1 MEFVFNLNFIGTLI
15 PTQAFAQQ
23 MIGREGCNILNIS
36 SMNAYTPLTKIPAYS
51 GAKAAVTNFTQWL
64 AVHFSKVGIRVNAIA
79 PGFFATK
86 QNAALLFNPDGSP
99 TPRTGKILAATPHGP
114 LWRHGK
120 GAGGGCALPAEQ
132 RGRQLYHRRVH
143 PHRRRVLRVLW
154 RVNTFRRKEGPMKNV
169 KRAAALAL
177 CGLLVLGSLFG
188 CSASATDGLQIIR
201 IGHNQSTNHPTHTGL
216 LAFEE
221 YVEGELGDKYDIQIF
236 PSELLGSQ
244 NEMVQ
249 LTQTGAITFCVASN
263 SLLETFSDNYTL
275 FNLPYLFASPEAYHA
290 SMDDPAIVDPIFES
304 TMQAGFEAV
313 TWLDAGTRNFYTI
326 NTPIETPADLRG
338 LKIRVQQSPTNVR
351 MMELLGGS
359 ATPMGFGDVY
369 TALQSQMLDGAE
381 NNELALTDN
390 GHGDVCKYYSYT
402 MHQMIPD
409 ILIGNLDFMESLSE
423 EERAIF
429 DEGFQILNQ
438 TQRDAWETAVEE
450 AKNTAENEQGVTFL
464 YPDITPFQEAVAP
477 MHQEM
482 LENYPDLAPIY
493 ELIQAHNAEYP
504 ADSQ

>member
-1 MEFVFNLNFIGTLI
+1 MK
-15 PTQAFAQQ
+15 
-23 MIGREGCNILNIS
+23 NIL
-36 SMNAYTPLTKIPAYS
+36 
-51 GAKAAVTNFTQWL
+51 
-64 AVHFSKVGIRVNAIA
+64 
-79 PGFFATK
+79 
-86 QNAALLFNPDGSP
+86 
-99 TPRTGKILAATPHGP
+99 RT
-114 LWRHGK
+114 
-120 GAGGGCALPAEQ
+120 
-132 RGRQLYHRRVH
+132 
-143 PHRRRVLRVLW
+143 
-154 RVNTFRRKEGPMKNV
+154 
-169 KRAAALAL
+169 AALAL
-177 CGLLVLGSLFG
+177 AGALALTALSG
-188 CSASATDGLQIIR
+188 CSGGASASGVQIIR

-221 YVEGELGDKYDIQIF
+221 YIEGELGDKYDIQIF

-290 SMDDPAIVDPIFES
+290 SMDDPNIVGPIFES
-304 TMQAGFEAV
+304 TTQAGFEAV
-313 TWLDAGTRNFYTI
+313 TWLDAGIRNFYTI
-326 NTPIETPADLRG
+326 NTPIETPEDLRG

-390 GHGDVCKYYSYT
+390 GHGDICKYYSYT

-409 ILIGNLDFMESLSE
+409 ILIGNLDFMKGLSE

-450 AKNTAENEQGVTFL
+450 AKEKAENEQGVNFS

-477 MHQEM
+477 MHDEM
-482 LENYPDLAPIY
+482 LEEYPDLAPIY
-493 ELIQAHNAEYP
+493 ELIQEHNAEYP

>member
-1 MEFVFNLNFIGTLI
+1 M
-15 PTQAFAQQ
+15 
-23 MIGREGCNILNIS
+23 
-36 SMNAYTPLTKIPAYS
+36 K
-51 GAKAAVTNFTQWL
+51 
-64 AVHFSKVGIRVNAIA
+64 
-79 PGFFATK
+79 
-86 QNAALLFNPDGSP
+86 
-99 TPRTGKILAATPHGP
+99 KILRT
-114 LWRHGK
+114 
-120 GAGGGCALPAEQ
+120 
-132 RGRQLYHRRVH
+132 
-143 PHRRRVLRVLW
+143 
-154 RVNTFRRKEGPMKNV
+154 
-169 KRAAALAL
+169 AALAL
-177 CGLLVLGSLFG
+177 AGALALTALSG

-221 YVEGELGDKYDIQIF
+221 YIEGELGDKYDIQIF

-290 SMDDPAIVDPIFES
+290 SMDDPNIVGPIFES

-326 NTPIETPADLRG
+326 NTPIETPEDLRG

-390 GHGDVCKYYSYT
+390 GHGDICKYYSYT

-409 ILIGNLDFMESLSE
+409 ILIGNLDFMEGLSE

-450 AKNTAENEQGVTFL
+450 AKAKAENEQGVNFS

-477 MHQEM
+477 MHDEM
-482 LENYPDLAPIY
+482 LEEYPDLAPIY
-493 ELIQAHNAEYP
+493 ELIQEHNAEYP

>member
-1 MEFVFNLNFIGTLI
+1 MK
-15 PTQAFAQQ
+15 
-23 MIGREGCNILNIS
+23 NIL
-36 SMNAYTPLTKIPAYS
+36 
-51 GAKAAVTNFTQWL
+51 
-64 AVHFSKVGIRVNAIA
+64 
-79 PGFFATK
+79 
-86 QNAALLFNPDGSP
+86 
-99 TPRTGKILAATPHGP
+99 RT
-114 LWRHGK
+114 
-120 GAGGGCALPAEQ
+120 
-132 RGRQLYHRRVH
+132 
-143 PHRRRVLRVLW
+143 
-154 RVNTFRRKEGPMKNV
+154 
-169 KRAAALAL
+169 AALAL
-177 CGLLVLGSLFG
+177 AGALALTALSG
-188 CSASATDGLQIIR
+188 CSGGASASGVQIIR

-221 YVEGELGDKYDIQIF
+221 YIEGELGDKYDIQIF

-290 SMDDPAIVDPIFES
+290 SMDDPNIVGPIFES

-326 NTPIETPADLRG
+326 NTPIETPEDLRG

-390 GHGDVCKYYSYT
+390 GHGDICKYYSYT

-409 ILIGNLDFMESLSE
+409 ILIGNLDFMEGLSE

-450 AKNTAENEQGVTFL
+450 AKEKAENEQGVNFS

-477 MHQEM
+477 MHDEM
-482 LENYPDLAPIY
+482 LEEYPDLAPIY
-493 ELIQAHNAEYP
+493 ELIQEHNAEYP

>member
-1 MEFVFNLNFIGTLI
+1 MKTV
-15 PTQAFAQQ
+15 
-23 MIGREGCNILNIS
+23 RS
-36 SMNAYTPLTKIPAYS
+36 
-51 GAKAAVTNFTQWL
+51 AV
-64 AVHFSKVGIRVNAIA
+64 
-79 PGFFATK
+79 
-86 QNAALLFNPDGSP
+86 
-99 TPRTGKILAATPHGP
+99 
-114 LWRHGK
+114 
-120 GAGGGCALPAEQ
+120 
-132 RGRQLYHRRVH
+132 
-143 PHRRRVLRVLW
+143 
-154 RVNTFRRKEGPMKNV
+154 
-169 KRAAALAL
+169 ALAL
-177 CGLLVLGSLFG
+177 TGVLVLSSLFG
-188 CSASATDGLQIIR
+188 CAASASDSVQIIR
-201 IGHNQSTNHPTHTGL
+201 IGHNQSTNHPTHIGL
-216 LAFEE
+216 EAFEE
-221 YVEGELGDKYDIQIF
+221 YIEGELGDTYDIQIF

-249 LTQTGAITFCVASN
+249 LTQTGGITFCVASN
-263 SLLETFSDNYTL
+263 CLLETFSDNYTL

-450 AKNTAENEQGVTFL
+450 AKNQAEQEQGVTFT
-464 YPDITPFQEAVAP
+464 YPDIVPFQEAVAP

-482 LENYPDLAPIY
+482 LDNYPDLAPIY
-493 ELIQAHNAEYP
+493 ELIQEHNAANP
-504 ADSQ
+504 AES

>member
-1 MEFVFNLNFIGTLI
+1 MT
-15 PTQAFAQQ
+15 
-23 MIGREGCNILNIS
+23 
-36 SMNAYTPLTKIPAYS
+36 
-51 GAKAAVTNFTQWL
+51 
-64 AVHFSKVGIRVNAIA
+64 
-79 PGFFATK
+79 
-86 QNAALLFNPDGSP
+86 ALS
-99 TPRTGKILAATPHGP
+99 
-114 LWRHGK
+114 
-120 GAGGGCALPAEQ
+120 
-132 RGRQLYHRRVH
+132 
-143 PHRRRVLRVLW
+143 
-154 RVNTFRRKEGPMKNV
+154 
-169 KRAAALAL
+169 
-177 CGLLVLGSLFG
+177 G
-188 CSASATDGLQIIR
+188 CSGGASASGVQIIR

-221 YVEGELGDKYDIQIF
+221 YIEGELGDKYDIQIF

-290 SMDDPAIVDPIFES
+290 SMDDPNIVGPIFES

-326 NTPIETPADLRG
+326 NTPIETPEDLRG

-390 GHGDVCKYYSYT
+390 GHGDICKYYSYT

-409 ILIGNLDFMESLSE
+409 ILIGNLDFMEGLSE

-450 AKNTAENEQGVTFL
+450 AKAKAENEQGVNFS
-464 YPDITPFQEAVAP
+464 YPDIAPFQEAVAP
-477 MHQEM
+477 MHDEM
-482 LENYPDLAPIY
+482 LEEYPDLAPIY
-493 ELIQAHNAEYP
+493 ELIQEHNAEYP

>member
-1 MEFVFNLNFIGTLI
+1 M
-15 PTQAFAQQ
+15 
-23 MIGREGCNILNIS
+23 
-36 SMNAYTPLTKIPAYS
+36 K
-51 GAKAAVTNFTQWL
+51 
-64 AVHFSKVGIRVNAIA
+64 
-79 PGFFATK
+79 
-86 QNAALLFNPDGSP
+86 
-99 TPRTGKILAATPHGP
+99 KILRT
-114 LWRHGK
+114 
-120 GAGGGCALPAEQ
+120 
-132 RGRQLYHRRVH
+132 
-143 PHRRRVLRVLW
+143 
-154 RVNTFRRKEGPMKNV
+154 
-169 KRAAALAL
+169 AALAL
-177 CGLLVLGSLFG
+177 AGALALTALSG
-188 CSASATDGLQIIR
+188 CSGGASASGVQIIR

-221 YVEGELGDKYDIQIF
+221 YIEGELGDKYDIQIF

-290 SMDDPAIVDPIFES
+290 SMDDPNIVGPIFES

-326 NTPIETPADLRG
+326 NTPIETPEDLRG

-390 GHGDVCKYYSYT
+390 GHGDICKYYSYT

-409 ILIGNLDFMESLSE
+409 ILIGNLDFMEGLSE

-450 AKNTAENEQGVTFL
+450 AKAKAENEQSVNFS

-482 LENYPDLAPIY
+482 LEEYPDLAPIY
-493 ELIQAHNAEYP
+493 ELIQEHNAEYP

>member
-1 MEFVFNLNFIGTLI
+1 MK
-15 PTQAFAQQ
+15 
-23 MIGREGCNILNIS
+23 NIL
-36 SMNAYTPLTKIPAYS
+36 
-51 GAKAAVTNFTQWL
+51 
-64 AVHFSKVGIRVNAIA
+64 
-79 PGFFATK
+79 
-86 QNAALLFNPDGSP
+86 
-99 TPRTGKILAATPHGP
+99 RT
-114 LWRHGK
+114 
-120 GAGGGCALPAEQ
+120 
-132 RGRQLYHRRVH
+132 
-143 PHRRRVLRVLW
+143 
-154 RVNTFRRKEGPMKNV
+154 
-169 KRAAALAL
+169 AALAL
-177 CGLLVLGSLFG
+177 AGALALTALSG
-188 CSASATDGLQIIR
+188 CSGGASASGVQIIR

-221 YVEGELGDKYDIQIF
+221 YIEGELGDKYDIQIF

-249 LTQTGAITFCVASN
+249 LTQTVAIRFCMASN

-290 SMDDPAIVDPIFES
+290 SMDDPNIVGPIFES

-326 NTPIETPADLRG
+326 NTPIETPEDLRG

-390 GHGDVCKYYSYT
+390 GHGDICKYYSYT

-409 ILIGNLDFMESLSE
+409 ILIGNLDFMEGLSE

-450 AKNTAENEQGVTFL
+450 AKEKAENEQGVNFS

-477 MHQEM
+477 MHDEM
-482 LENYPDLAPIY
+482 LEDYPDLAPIY
-493 ELIQAHNAEYP
+493 ELIQEHNAEYP

>member
-1 MEFVFNLNFIGTLI
+1 MK
-15 PTQAFAQQ
+15 
-23 MIGREGCNILNIS
+23 NIL
-36 SMNAYTPLTKIPAYS
+36 
-51 GAKAAVTNFTQWL
+51 
-64 AVHFSKVGIRVNAIA
+64 
-79 PGFFATK
+79 
-86 QNAALLFNPDGSP
+86 
-99 TPRTGKILAATPHGP
+99 RT
-114 LWRHGK
+114 
-120 GAGGGCALPAEQ
+120 
-132 RGRQLYHRRVH
+132 
-143 PHRRRVLRVLW
+143 
-154 RVNTFRRKEGPMKNV
+154 
-169 KRAAALAL
+169 AALAL
-177 CGLLVLGSLFG
+177 AGALALTALSG
-188 CSASATDGLQIIR
+188 CSGGASASGVQIIR

-221 YVEGELGDKYDIQIF
+221 YIEGELGDKYDIQIF

-290 SMDDPAIVDPIFES
+290 SMDDPNIVGPIFES

-326 NTPIETPADLRG
+326 NTPIETPEDLRG

-351 MMELLGGS
+351 MMELLEGS

-390 GHGDVCKYYSYT
+390 GHGDICKYYSYT

-409 ILIGNLDFMESLSE
+409 ILIGNLDFMEGLSE

-438 TQRDAWETAVEE
+438 TQRDAWEIAVEE
-450 AKNTAENEQGVTFL
+450 AKEKAENEQGVNFS

-482 LENYPDLAPIY
+482 LEDYPDLAPIY
-493 ELIQAHNAEYP
+493 ELIQEHNAEYP

>member
-1 MEFVFNLNFIGTLI
+1 
-15 PTQAFAQQ
+15 
-23 MIGREGCNILNIS
+23 
-36 SMNAYTPLTKIPAYS
+36 
-51 GAKAAVTNFTQWL
+51 
-64 AVHFSKVGIRVNAIA
+64 
-79 PGFFATK
+79 
-86 QNAALLFNPDGSP
+86 
-99 TPRTGKILAATPHGP
+99 
-114 LWRHGK
+114 
-120 GAGGGCALPAEQ
+120 
-132 RGRQLYHRRVH
+132 
-143 PHRRRVLRVLW
+143 
-154 RVNTFRRKEGPMKNV
+154 MKNV
-169 KRAAALAL
+169 KRTAALVLAGALAL
-177 CGLLVLGSLFG
+177 TALSG

-221 YVEGELGDKYDIQIF
+221 YIEGELGDKYDIQIF

-290 SMDDPAIVDPIFES
+290 SMDDPNIVGPIFES

-326 NTPIETPADLRG
+326 NTPIETPEDLRG

-390 GHGDVCKYYSYT
+390 GHGDICKYYSYT

-409 ILIGNLDFMESLSE
+409 ILIGNLDFMKGLSE

-429 DEGFQILNQ
+429 DKGFQILNQ

-450 AKNTAENEQGVTFL
+450 AKAKAENEQGVNFS
-464 YPDITPFQEAVAP
+464 YPDIAPFQEAVAP
-477 MHQEM
+477 MHDEM
-482 LENYPDLAPIY
+482 LEEYPDLAPIY
-493 ELIQAHNAEYP
+493 ELIQEHNAEYP

>member
-1 MEFVFNLNFIGTLI
+1 MKTV
-15 PTQAFAQQ
+15 
-23 MIGREGCNILNIS
+23 RS
-36 SMNAYTPLTKIPAYS
+36 
-51 GAKAAVTNFTQWL
+51 AV
-64 AVHFSKVGIRVNAIA
+64 
-79 PGFFATK
+79 
-86 QNAALLFNPDGSP
+86 
-99 TPRTGKILAATPHGP
+99 
-114 LWRHGK
+114 
-120 GAGGGCALPAEQ
+120 
-132 RGRQLYHRRVH
+132 
-143 PHRRRVLRVLW
+143 
-154 RVNTFRRKEGPMKNV
+154 
-169 KRAAALAL
+169 ALAL
-177 CGLLVLGSLFG
+177 TGVLVLSSLFG
-188 CSASATDGLQIIR
+188 CAASASDSVQIIR
-201 IGHNQSTNHPTHTGL
+201 IGHNQSTNHPTHIGL
-216 LAFEE
+216 EAFEE
-221 YVEGELGDKYDIQIF
+221 YIEGELGDTYDIQIF

-263 SLLETFSDNYTL
+263 SLLETFSGNYTL

-438 TQRDAWETAVEE
+438 TQRDAWESAVEE
-450 AKNTAENEQGVTFL
+450 AKNQAEQEQGVTFT
-464 YPDITPFQEAVAP
+464 YPDIVPFQEAVAP

-482 LENYPDLAPIY
+482 LDNYPDLAPIY
-493 ELIQAHNAEYP
+493 ELIQEHNAANP
-504 ADSQ
+504 AES

>member
-1 MEFVFNLNFIGTLI
+1 M
-15 PTQAFAQQ
+15 
-23 MIGREGCNILNIS
+23 
-36 SMNAYTPLTKIPAYS
+36 K
-51 GAKAAVTNFTQWL
+51 
-64 AVHFSKVGIRVNAIA
+64 
-79 PGFFATK
+79 
-86 QNAALLFNPDGSP
+86 
-99 TPRTGKILAATPHGP
+99 KILRT
-114 LWRHGK
+114 
-120 GAGGGCALPAEQ
+120 
-132 RGRQLYHRRVH
+132 
-143 PHRRRVLRVLW
+143 
-154 RVNTFRRKEGPMKNV
+154 
-169 KRAAALAL
+169 AALAL
-177 CGLLVLGSLFG
+177 AGALALTALSG
-188 CSASATDGLQIIR
+188 CSGGASASGVQIIR

-221 YVEGELGDKYDIQIF
+221 YIEGEQGDKYDIQIF

-290 SMDDPAIVDPIFES
+290 SMDDPNIVGPIFES

-326 NTPIETPADLRG
+326 NTPIETLEDLRG

-390 GHGDVCKYYSYT
+390 GHGDICKYYSYT

-409 ILIGNLDFMESLSE
+409 ILIGNLDFMEGLSE

-450 AKNTAENEQGVTFL
+450 AKEKAENEQGVNFS

-482 LENYPDLAPIY
+482 LEDYPDLAPIY
-493 ELIQAHNAEYP
+493 ELIQEHNAEYP

>member
-1 MEFVFNLNFIGTLI
+1 M
-15 PTQAFAQQ
+15 
-23 MIGREGCNILNIS
+23 
-36 SMNAYTPLTKIPAYS
+36 K
-51 GAKAAVTNFTQWL
+51 
-64 AVHFSKVGIRVNAIA
+64 
-79 PGFFATK
+79 
-86 QNAALLFNPDGSP
+86 
-99 TPRTGKILAATPHGP
+99 KILRT
-114 LWRHGK
+114 
-120 GAGGGCALPAEQ
+120 
-132 RGRQLYHRRVH
+132 
-143 PHRRRVLRVLW
+143 
-154 RVNTFRRKEGPMKNV
+154 
-169 KRAAALAL
+169 AALAL
-177 CGLLVLGSLFG
+177 AGALALTALSG
-188 CSASATDGLQIIR
+188 CSGGASASGVQIIR

-221 YVEGELGDKYDIQIF
+221 YIEGELGDKYDIQIF

-290 SMDDPAIVDPIFES
+290 SMDDPNIVGPIFES

-326 NTPIETPADLRG
+326 NTPIETPEDLRG

-390 GHGDVCKYYSYT
+390 GHGDICKYYSYT

-409 ILIGNLDFMESLSE
+409 ILIGNLDFMEGLSE

-438 TQRDAWETAVEE
+438 TQRDAWEIAVEE
-450 AKNTAENEQGVTFL
+450 AKEKAENEQGVNFS

-477 MHQEM
+477 MHDEM
-482 LENYPDLAPIY
+482 LEEYPDLAPIY
-493 ELIQAHNAEYP
+493 ELIQEHNAEYP

>member
-1 MEFVFNLNFIGTLI
+1 MK
-15 PTQAFAQQ
+15 
-23 MIGREGCNILNIS
+23 NIL
-36 SMNAYTPLTKIPAYS
+36 
-51 GAKAAVTNFTQWL
+51 
-64 AVHFSKVGIRVNAIA
+64 
-79 PGFFATK
+79 
-86 QNAALLFNPDGSP
+86 
-99 TPRTGKILAATPHGP
+99 RT
-114 LWRHGK
+114 
-120 GAGGGCALPAEQ
+120 
-132 RGRQLYHRRVH
+132 
-143 PHRRRVLRVLW
+143 
-154 RVNTFRRKEGPMKNV
+154 
-169 KRAAALAL
+169 AALAL
-177 CGLLVLGSLFG
+177 AGALALTALSG
-188 CSASATDGLQIIR
+188 CSGGASASGVQIIR

-221 YVEGELGDKYDIQIF
+221 YIEGELGDKYDIQIF

-290 SMDDPAIVDPIFES
+290 SMDDPNIVGPIFES

-326 NTPIETPADLRG
+326 NTPVETPEDLRG

-390 GHGDVCKYYSYT
+390 GHGDICKYYSYT

-409 ILIGNLDFMESLSE
+409 ILIGNLDFMEGLSE

-450 AKNTAENEQGVTFL
+450 AKEKAENEQGVNFS
-464 YPDITPFQEAVAP
+464 YPDITPFQEVVAP
-477 MHQEM
+477 MHDEM
-482 LENYPDLAPIY
+482 LEEYPDLAPIY
-493 ELIQAHNAEYP
+493 ELIQEHNAEYP